1 MYACPKLLFGTGGT
15 VAMRY
20 EIETLGTE
28 VKDEKSGESQ
38 MQNMGT
44 YKGTIGVPFTI
55 SGEMTGTLSAE

>member
-1 MYACPKLLFGTGGT
+1 
-15 VAMRY
+15 MRY